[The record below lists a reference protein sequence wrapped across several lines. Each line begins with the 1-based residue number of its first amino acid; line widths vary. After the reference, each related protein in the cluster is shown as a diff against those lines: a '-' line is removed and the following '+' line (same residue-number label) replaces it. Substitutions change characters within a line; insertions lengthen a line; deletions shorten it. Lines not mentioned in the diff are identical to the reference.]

1 MRNWSVCFGKQSPE
15 CPVSDYR
22 PVLCRFPIVLLLSLV
37 CLVAP
42 AWADFQAGMDAKN
55 RGDFAKALREWRPL
69 AEKGDARAQFYLG
82 MLYENGDGVPEDF
95 GKAREWYEK
104 SAAQGDADAQ
114 FYLGLMSA
122 FGRGAPLDLVQA
134 HMWYSLAAGN
144 GHARATL
151 HRNDLAKEM
160 KPTQIAEARKRAQGW
175 KPKTP

>member
-1 MRNWSVCFGKQSPE
+1 VRE
-15 CPVSDYR
+15 
-22 PVLCRFPIVLLLSLV
+22 RFPLALLLSLV
-37 CLVAP
+37 FFAVP

-69 AEKGDARAQFYLG
+69 AEQGEARAQFYLG

-104 SAAQGDADAQ
+104 SAAQGDANAQ
-114 FYLGLMSA
+114 FYLGLMCA
-122 FGRGAPLDLVQA
+122 FGRGTSLDLVQA

-144 GHARATL
+144 GHARAAL

-160 KPTQIAEARKRAQGW
+160 KPAQITEAQKRAREW
-175 KPKTP
+175 KPKAP

>member
-1 MRNWSVCFGKQSPE
+1 MTNK
-15 CPVSDYR
+15 R
-22 PVLCRFPIVLLLSLV
+22 PISLRFPIALLLSLV
-37 CLVAP
+37 CFAVP

-69 AEKGDARAQFYLG
+69 AEQGEARAQFYLG
-82 MLYENGDGVPEDF
+82 MLYENGDGVPEDY

-104 SAAQGDADAQ
+104 SAAQGDANAQ

-122 FGRGAPLDLVQA
+122 FGRGASMDLVQA

-144 GHARATL
+144 GHARAAL

-160 KPTQIAEARKRAQGW
+160 KPAQILEAQKRAREW
-175 KPKTP
+175 KAKTP

>member
-1 MRNWSVCFGKQSPE
+1 MI
-15 CPVSDYR
+15 
-22 PVLCRFPIVLLLSLV
+22 LRFLVVLLLSLINFV
-37 CLVAP
+37 VP

-69 AEKGDARAQFYLG
+69 AEQGDARAQFYLD
-82 MLYENGDGVPEDF
+82 MLYENGDGVPEDY

-104 SAAQGDADAQ
+104 SAAQGDANAQ

-144 GHARATL
+144 GHARAPL

-160 KPTQIAEARKRAQGW
+160 KPAQIAEAQKRAKEW
-175 KPKTP
+175 KPKPP

>member
-1 MRNWSVCFGKQSPE
+1 MSNK
-15 CPVSDYR
+15 R
-22 PVLCRFPIVLLLSLV
+22 PIPLRFSILLLLSLV
-37 CLVAP
+37 CVAVP

-69 AEKGDARAQFYLG
+69 AEQGEARAQFYLG

-104 SAAQGDADAQ
+104 SAVQGDANAQ

-122 FGRGAPLDLVQA
+122 FGRGASMDLVQA

-144 GHARATL
+144 GHARAAL

-160 KPTQIAEARKRAQGW
+160 KPAQIAEAQKRAREW
-175 KPKTP
+175 KPKVP